1 MSYTIRDS
9 ARAFDAAI
17 EAGYLNTNQNSVRC
31 VSNYM
36 YMHTDA
42 SGADKPQRKGSKCP
56 FCNHFTR
63 GDLYGNGALKRL
75 GIHIRTDHA
84 DKLHSLGGA
93 R

>member
-1 MSYTIRDS
+1 MAEKHER
-9 ARAFDAAI
+9 
-17 EAGYLNTNQNSVRC
+17 
-31 VSNYM
+31 
-36 YMHTDA
+36 
-42 SGADKPQRKGSKCP
+42 GAHDMRNKPRRKGSQCP

-84 DKLHSLGGA
+84 DKMRGLGGT